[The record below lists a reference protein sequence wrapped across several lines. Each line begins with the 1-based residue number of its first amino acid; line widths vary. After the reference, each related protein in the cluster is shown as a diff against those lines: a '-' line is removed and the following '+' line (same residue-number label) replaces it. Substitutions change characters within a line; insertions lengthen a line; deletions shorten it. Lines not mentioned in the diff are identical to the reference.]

1 VLDSARYK
9 TFIAQ
14 ELGISVEDV
23 QGLVLGGHGD
33 TMVPLVN
40 STQINGIPLKE
51 LLDQQ
56 VIDQIL
62 DRTRKGGAEIV
73 QLLGNGS
80 AYYAP

>member
-1 VLDSARYK
+1 
-9 TFIAQ
+9 
-14 ELGISVEDV
+14 VEDV

-80 AYYAP
+80 AYYAPAAAIYEMIDAILKDKCR